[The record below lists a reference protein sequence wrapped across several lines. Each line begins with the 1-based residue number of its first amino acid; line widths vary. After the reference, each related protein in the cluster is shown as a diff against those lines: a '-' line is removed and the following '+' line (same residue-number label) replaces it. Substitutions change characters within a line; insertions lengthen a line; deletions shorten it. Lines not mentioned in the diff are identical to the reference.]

1 MSILNLEKVK
11 LTKAE
16 EKAAAE
22 LTANSEVLAKH
33 LTEKSKEE
41 LVQALAF
48 EVDGKKRLA
57 IAQRIGARIGVLMKA
72 ELEQEIIEALR
83 SGKA

>member
-1 MSILNLEKVK
+1 MTILNLEKVK

-22 LTANSEVLAKH
+22 LTANSEVLAKN
-33 LTEKSKEE
+33 LTAKSKEE

-48 EVDGKKRLA
+48 EVAGKKRLA

-83 SGKA
+83 KEG